1 MLCYIMLCYIML
13 RYVIVYDIILY
24 YICIYAD
31 SIRPIY
37 NMHTNM
43 LYKLSIYKECNAL
56 LKSRRGGAFFKTW
69 VWKCLKDD
77 GLIGRFF
84 LFVL

>member
-1 MLCYIMLCYIML
+1 MIYYDMLYDIML
-13 RYVIVYDIILY
+13 RYVIVYDIVVY
-24 YICIYAD
+24 FIYAD
-31 SIRPIY
+31 SIRSIY

-43 LYKLSIYKECNAL
+43 LYKLSIYKEWNAL
-56 LKSRRGGAFFKTW
+56 LESRRGGAFFKTW
-69 VWKCLKDD
+69 VWKGLKDD